1 LGRPPRARDRPV
13 ADPAADPAARRRDLR
28 DPVGASGL
36 SGRPAALSV
45 VPLLA
50 RPRPRRAAASGLARD
65 LESPLRRRRDRPRVP
80 EGVPPRLSL
89 GAGLDRGGP
98 AGDRALRRLSRS
110 GQSSLPRPAL

>member
-1 LGRPPRARDRPV
+1 V
-13 ADPAADPAARRRDLR
+13 AASAADPAARRRGLR

-36 SGRPAALSV
+36 SGRPAALPV
-45 VPLLA
+45 VPLLD

-65 LESPLRRRRDRPRVP
+65 LESPHRCGRDRPRVP
-80 EGVPPRLSL
+80 EGVPPRLSP

-98 AGDRALRRLSRS
+98 AGDRALRRLSRA